1 MYFEDSA
8 NRLDVGCEK
17 KNSTR
22 RFLAWEGARM
32 GEGPSAEMGGS
43 RGSAHPPWPSQLL
56 LGSQLSDR
64 CQPSTIPLGIL
75 A

>member
-32 GEGPSAEMGGS
+32 GGGPSAEMGES
-43 RGSAHPPWPSQLL
+43 RGSAHL

-64 CQPSTIPLGIL
+64 CQPSTIPLGSL